1 MIEPGAE
8 APAFTLPDQ
17 DGRSVALADLR
28 GRPVVL
34 FFYPKA
40 GTPGCTA
47 QACGVRDHAREY
59 EEAPAVVL
67 GISRDPVERLSA
79 FAAEHALEFP
89 LLCDADH
96 AVTEAYGAWV
106 EKSMYGRRYMGVER
120 SSVIVDAEGN
130 VAHVLAKVTAKTHD
144 ERVLAALTGAGRE
157 RRAAKAE

>member
-1 MIEPGAE
+1 MIEPGVD
-8 APAFTLPDQ
+8 APPFTLPDQ
-17 DGRSVALADLR
+17 AGRPVSLAALR
-28 GRPVVL
+28 GDPVVL

-59 EEAPAVVL
+59 EEAGAVVL
-67 GISRDPVERLSA
+67 GVSRDPVGKLAA
-79 FAAEHALEFP
+79 FAAEHGLEFP

-120 SSVIVDAEGN
+120 SSVIVGPEGKI
-130 VAHVLAKVTAKTHD
+130 AHVLPKVSAKTHD
-144 ERVLAALTGAGRE
+144 ERVLAALSGNDSVR
-157 RRAAKAE
+157 

>member
-1 MIEPGAE
+1 MIEPGAA
-8 APAFTLPDQ
+8 APPFTLPDQ
-17 DGRSVALADLR
+17 DGRSVSLADLR

-59 EEAPAVVL
+59 EEVGAVVL
-67 GISRDPVERLSA
+67 GISRDPVDKLAA
-79 FAAEHALEFP
+79 FAAEHHLEFP

-106 EKSMYGRRYMGVER
+106 ERSMYGRRFMGVER
-120 SSVIVDAEGN
+120 STVIVDADGK
-130 VAHVLAKVTAKTHD
+130 VAHVFPRVSAKTHD
-144 ERVLAALTGAGRE
+144 ERVLAALAELAAR
-157 RRAAKAE
+157 AKA